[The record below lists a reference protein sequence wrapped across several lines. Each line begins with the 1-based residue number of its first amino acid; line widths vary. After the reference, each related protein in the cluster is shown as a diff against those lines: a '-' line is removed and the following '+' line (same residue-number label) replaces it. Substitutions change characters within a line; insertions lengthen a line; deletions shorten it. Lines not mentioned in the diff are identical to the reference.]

1 MAITTGKSSV
11 TQTDY
16 LFYDSGV
23 TGTAVDDVF
32 GGAVKI
38 HSIQVQNIHA
48 ADDAYL
54 KLYDVAPTVGTTAP
68 FMILKSPADSTV
80 VWTSITGLDMTRVSY
95 VAVDEGGTTGTSA
108 PTTALK
114 LYMVVR

>member
-1 MAITTGKSSV
+1 MAVTTGKSSIV
-11 TQTDY
+11 QTDY

-23 TGTAVDDVF
+23 SSTAVDDVF

-38 HSIQVQNIHA
+38 YSIQIQNIHA

-54 KLYDVAPTVGTTAP
+54 KLYDVDPSVGTTAP

-80 VWTSITGLDMTRVSY
+80 VWTSLAGLDMTSVSY
-95 VAVDEGGTTGTSA
+95 AATDAGGTAGSGA